1 MFPPSESVDVARK
14 ALISRVVELTDERS
28 ALQRELTS
36 VQETV
41 ARAEGRMK
49 EKEDE
54 AKRSGVVMIEVMMMV
69 MVEFWFCGG
78 AGQPKALDPTVCG
91 PAQPP
96 PPL

>member
-1 MFPPSESVDVARK
+1 
-14 ALISRVVELTDERS
+14 
-28 ALQRELTS
+28 
-36 VQETV
+36 
-41 ARAEGRMK
+41 MK

-96 PPL
+96 PPRSERV